1 MADSKVEVRQCF
13 SCDARF
19 ETDQEFWDHI
29 YNVDCS
35 VQGENQRFPPLS
47 QLSSDSHAEVTNQNG
62 STQPLKSSLSA
73 DTNHACWLCD
83 LQFKSSTELYEH
95 SKSVGHREKVT
106 TAAAHYGQVTSSR
119 NASFLST
126 PNKPSF
132 CEECQV
138 PLPSQ
143 AARELHIAG
152 KKHQKVIASLRNKDS
167 VSPASFPPADLHKP
181 LTDVN
186 QTDTNTESEKACFFC
201 GYCQL
206 SLRDRESVAAHMKSP
221 VHILNISKMVDSAQH
236 VVDGIEHRLPN
247 LKKTVPIAPT
257 KLPVAL
263 PSDAKLD
270 ELNFLLRRL
279 CLSQL
284 LLLLHKLDGSSI
296 PLETGPSASHDCTV
310 AGVSM
315 QDLLQLFRA
324 VCREELSSLLNA
336 SSYNEG
342 SHMLSTE

>member
-1 MADSKVEVRQCF
+1 MTDSKVEVRQCF

-47 QLSSDSHAEVTNQNG
+47 QRLSDSTAEVNNQNDP
-62 STQPLKSSLSA
+62 TQPLKSSLPT
-73 DTNHACWLCD
+73 DTTHACALCD
-83 LQFKSSTELYEH
+83 LQFKSVTELYEH
-95 SKSVGHREKVT
+95 SRSVAHREKVT
-106 TAAAHYGQVTSSR
+106 MAATQYGQVTNSR
-119 NASFLST
+119 NASLSA

-143 AARELHIAG
+143 AAKELHIAG
-152 KKHQKVIASLRNKDS
+152 KKHKKVLASLRNQKSLSPTCLPSTDS
-167 VSPASFPPADLHKP
+167 HKP
-181 LTDVN
+181 LTDLN
-186 QTDTNTESEKACFFC
+186 QTDTNNESQKSCFFC

-206 SLRDRESVAAHMKSP
+206 NLHNRESVETHMKSP
-221 VHILNISKMVDSAQH
+221 AHILNISKMVDSIQH
-236 VVDGIEHRLPN
+236 STDGVEHRLP
-247 LKKTVPIAPT
+247 KPKETVPIAPT
-257 KLPVAL
+257 KLPLAL
-263 PSDAKLD
+263 PPDTKLD
-270 ELNFLLRRL
+270 ELNSLLRRL

-296 PLETGPSASHDCTV
+296 PLETRPSASQDCTV
-310 AGVSM
+310 AGVSV

-324 VCREELSSLLNA
+324 VCREELSNLLNP
-336 SSYNEG
+336 SLHNEG
-342 SHMLSTE
+342 SHVLSTD

>member
-47 QLSSDSHAEVTNQNG
+47 QRSSDSNSVVNNQNG
-62 STQPLKSSLSA
+62 PTEPLRSSLPA

-95 SKSVGHREKVT
+95 SKSVAHREKVT
-106 TAAAHYGQVTSSR
+106 TAASHYGQVTSSR

-126 PNKPSF
+126 LNKPSF

-152 KKHQKVIASLRNKDS
+152 KKHQKVIASLKNKNS
-167 VSPASFPPADLHKP
+167 TSLTSFPTADLHKP
-181 LTDVN
+181 LADVN
-186 QTDTNTESEKACFFC
+186 HTDTNNESEKACFFC

-206 SLRDRESVAAHMKSP
+206 SLHNRESVAVHMKSP

-236 VVDGIEHRLPN
+236 ATDGIEHRLPK
-247 LKKTVPIAPT
+247 LKETVPITPT
-257 KLPVAL
+257 KLPLTL

-296 PLETGPSASHDCTV
+296 PLETEPSASQDCTV
-310 AGVSM
+310 AGVNM

-324 VCREELSSLLNA
+324 VCREELSNLLNA
-336 SSYNEG
+336 SLHNEG
-342 SHMLSTE
+342 GHMLSTE